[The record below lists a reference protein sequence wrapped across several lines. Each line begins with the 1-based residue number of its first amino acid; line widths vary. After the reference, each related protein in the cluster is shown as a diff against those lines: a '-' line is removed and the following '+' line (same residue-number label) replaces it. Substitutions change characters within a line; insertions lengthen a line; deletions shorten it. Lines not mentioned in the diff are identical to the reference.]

1 MIQGATM
8 GLSEN
13 ALKALTEV
21 LGEEYISTDPA
32 VTRAYSKNFTSIGIR
47 PPTCVALPGKVEEI
61 QEIYR
66 LANRFD
72 FKVIPTGT
80 HMFLACEPQ
89 IGIYDYLT
97 IDPKRMDGI
106 WIDEENMYAVAEPYA
121 TFGRLQVEAM
131 KRGLTCY
138 IPSGGA
144 QISIVANLTFQGNHM
159 AAHRLGVGSRSMLA
173 MEWVLPNG
181 EIMNIGSSSYPGGEY
196 FWGEGPGADLRG
208 MIKGLWGF
216 CGGLGMC
223 TKAGIKLFP
232 WPGPEK
238 LPAGGDPPD
247 KRIFLPEDKFKSY
260 AIGFPTMDS
269 MIDAMYE
276 IGRSEIA
283 TVSLHLQKGWY
294 AADTSLS
301 QEHYFSMWES
311 EAYQK
316 SLENML
322 VVMLTAYTS
331 KKQLEYEDEVLRTI
345 VDENGGRYLPDE
357 IQEGVAQVV
366 IPDLTIRPNV
376 IFRGFRIA
384 GAFFDIKGVV
394 DSLDH
399 SALCHKTTLP
409 LLKRFMK
416 DKTPPF
422 VDDEG
427 GHHYI
432 CSSDFAHM
440 GWVEMPFLFEPDVD
454 YKNVKIG
461 MRLPIMGLFHD
472 VWHRTHTAFL
482 LNVAADIIGPFM
494 GGFHKISRKVKTSF
508 DPDNVANPPFPQF
521 VYGKFS
527 KDLLKYALDSYQD
540 KKKIKERR

>member
-1 MIQGATM
+1 M
-8 GLSEN
+8 GLSDN

-47 PPTCVALPGKVEEI
+47 SPACVALPGKMEDI

-80 HMFLACEPQ
+80 NMFLACQPQ
-89 IGIYDYLT
+89 IPIYDYLI
-97 IDPKRMDGI
+97 IDPKRMDRI
-106 WIDEENMYAVAEPYA
+106 WIDEENMYAVVEPYA

-144 QISIVANLTFQGNHM
+144 QISVVANLTFQGYHM
-159 AAHRLGVGSRSMLA
+159 AAHRLGAGARSMLS
-173 MEWVLPNG
+173 MEWVLPSG
-181 EIMNIGSSSYPGGEY
+181 EIMNIGSNSYPGGEY

-208 MIKGLWGF
+208 MIKGLWGL

-232 WPGPEK
+232 WPGPDK
-238 LPAGGDPPD
+238 LPTRGATPD
-247 KRIFLPEDKFKSY
+247 KRVFLPEDKFKIY

-283 TVSLHLQKGWY
+283 SASLHLQKGWY

-301 QEHYFSMWES
+301 QDHYFSTWES
-311 EAYQK
+311 EAYHE
-316 SLENML
+316 SVENML
-322 VVMLTAYTS
+322 VVVLTAYTS

-345 VDENGGRYLPDE
+345 MDEYGGKFLSDE

-366 IPDLTIRPNV
+366 IPDLTIRPNI

-384 GAFFDIKGVV
+384 GTFFDIKGVC

-399 SALCHKTTLP
+399 SALCHKKTLP
-409 LLKRFMK
+409 LLKNFMK
-416 DKTPPF
+416 DKSPPF

-432 CSSDFAHM
+432 CSYDFAHM
-440 GWVEMPFLFEPDVD
+440 GFTEMPFLFEPDVD

-472 VWHRTHTAFL
+472 VRHRTHTAFL
-482 LNVAADIIGPFM
+482 LNIAADIMGPFM
-494 GGFHKISRKVKTSF
+494 GGFHRIVKKVKTSF
-508 DPDNVANPPFPQF
+508 DPDNVANPPFPQI
-521 VYGKFS
+521 VYGKLF
-527 KDLLKYALDSYQD
+527 KDLLKYALKSYQD
-540 KKKIKERR
+540 KKKIREEEAKQNV